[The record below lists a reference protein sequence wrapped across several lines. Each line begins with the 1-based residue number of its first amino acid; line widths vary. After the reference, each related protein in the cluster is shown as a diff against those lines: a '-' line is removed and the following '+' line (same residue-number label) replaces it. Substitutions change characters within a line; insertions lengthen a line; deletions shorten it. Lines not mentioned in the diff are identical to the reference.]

1 MGECELDYSGSRQ
14 VQGADS
20 CEQGDELPRSIPG
33 KQRTYNVTL
42 WRIRVTIV
50 AIETQQCVPFVLL
63 LAYMKL
69 SKI

>member
-1 MGECELDYSGSRQ
+1 MGECGQDYSGSIP

-20 CEQGDELPRSIPG
+20 CEQGNEISGPIQGR
-33 KQRTYNVTL
+33 QCTYNVTL
-42 WRIRVTIV
+42 LRIRVTIV
-50 AIETQQCVPFVLL
+50 TFEKQQCVPFVLL

>member
-1 MGECELDYSGSRQ
+1 MADRGLDYSGSRQ
-14 VQGADS
+14 VQRAHS
-20 CEQGDELPRSIPG
+20 CEQGDKLPRSVQG
-33 KQRTYNVTL
+33 KQCTYNVTL

-69 SKI
+69 